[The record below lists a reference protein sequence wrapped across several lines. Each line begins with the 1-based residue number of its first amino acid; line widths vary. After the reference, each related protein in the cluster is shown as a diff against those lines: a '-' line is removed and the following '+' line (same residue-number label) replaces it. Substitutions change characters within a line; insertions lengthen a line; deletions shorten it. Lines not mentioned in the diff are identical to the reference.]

1 MNEKWD
7 YKVVRINIATTNI
20 EKELK
25 TLGQDGWELISATA
39 SQTLSVYMVI
49 LKRKL

>member
-7 YKVVRINIATTNI
+7 YKVVRINTATTNM
-20 EKELK
+20 EQELK
-25 TLGQDGWELISATA
+25 SFGQEGWELISATA
-39 SQTLSVYMVI
+39 SQTLSLYLVI